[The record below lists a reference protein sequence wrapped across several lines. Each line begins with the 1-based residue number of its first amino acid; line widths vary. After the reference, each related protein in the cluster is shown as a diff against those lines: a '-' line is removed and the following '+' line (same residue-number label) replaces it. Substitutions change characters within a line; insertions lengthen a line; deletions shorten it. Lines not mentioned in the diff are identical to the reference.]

1 MEPTDGQQI
10 ILEIIKQAQSCKP
23 TKFHFITTIEECL
36 GYYQHIDST
45 KVIIKVLK
53 RASDKLF
60 KNYCKNVSTGAACV
74 EELIAFT
81 EIREITDFYKTE
93 LATFSEMVDEYKDYL
108 RAGNFF
114 RALMGEHRDI

>member
-1 MEPTDGQQI
+1 MEPSDGQQI
-10 ILEIIKQAQSCKP
+10 IAEIIKQAQSGKP
-23 TKFHFITTIEECL
+23 TKFHFITTMEEYL

-53 RASDKLF
+53 RAGDRLF
-60 KNYCKNVSTGAACV
+60 KNYCKNVTVGVARV